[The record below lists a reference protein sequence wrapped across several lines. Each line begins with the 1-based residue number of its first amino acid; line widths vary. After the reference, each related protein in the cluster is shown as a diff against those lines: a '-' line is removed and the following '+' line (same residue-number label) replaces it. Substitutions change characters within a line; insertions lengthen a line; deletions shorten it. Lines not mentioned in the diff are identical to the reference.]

1 MGVVLTT
8 NLDYRKFLGYR
19 RIFYARRIF
28 YKVPLVGQKYSV
40 KVAENPKFWI
50 WDPEY
55 GLKLILS
62 PINVVRQTLNV
73 FLQSPIDTRHFRDEK
88 MIF

>member
-1 MGVVLTT
+1 MLSE
-8 NLDYRKFLGYR
+8 NEIFEPH

-28 YKVPLVGQKYSV
+28 YKVPLLGQKYSV

-55 GLKLILS
+55 GFKLILS

-73 FLQSPIDTRHFRDEK
+73 FLQSPIDKRHFCDEK
-88 MIF
+88 VIF

>member
-1 MGVVLTT
+1 M
-8 NLDYRKFLGYR
+8 
-19 RIFYARRIF
+19 
-28 YKVPLVGQKYSV
+28 GQKYSV

-55 GLKLILS
+55 GFKLILS

-73 FLQSPIDTRHFRDEK
+73 FLQSPIDTDEK
-88 MIF
+88 VIF

>member
-1 MGVVLTT
+1 MLSE
-8 NLDYRKFLGYR
+8 NEIFEPH

-28 YKVPLVGQKYSV
+28 YKVPLLGQKYCV

-55 GLKLILS
+55 SFELILS

-73 FLQSPIDTRHFRDEK
+73 FLQSPIDTRHFHDEK
-88 MIF
+88 VIFQKSPTN

>member
-1 MGVVLTT
+1 MFEPHRIFYT
-8 NLDYRKFLGYR
+8 R
-19 RIFYARRIF
+19 RIFC
-28 YKVPLVGQKYSV
+28 KVPLLGQNYSV

-55 GLKLILS
+55 GFVLILS

-73 FLQSPIDTRHFRDEK
+73 FLQSPIDTKHFRDEK
-88 MIF
+88 VIF